1 MFPLICVHLN
11 DPGMQENMRA
21 IRFMIVEDDLLIK
34 NTVIQHLMQEENIRV
49 LGSFSCI
56 EELRQSFNLINEPPD
71 VILLDIVLPGM
82 SGVDGIHIIKQ
93 QWPSPSIIMFSVMD
107 DGFNLFRSL
116 CEGATGYLTKDVPL
130 SGVSTAIRDVF
141 EGKGIMS
148 PSIARKVA
156 EYFHPKRQLHEVLT
170 SREIEIVNG
179 IIEGLSY
186 KLVADKL
193 NISIDTVR
201 KHIKNIYR
209 KLHINSKSQLVQ
221 QYFNK

>member
-1 MFPLICVHLN
+1 
-11 DPGMQENMRA
+11 MQEDKRS

-34 NTVIQHLMQEENIRV
+34 NTVIQHLMKEGNIRV
-49 LGSFSCI
+49 IGAYSSI
-56 EELRQSFNLINEPPD
+56 EELKQSFSIISESPN

-93 QWPSPSIIMFSVMD
+93 HWPSASIIMFSVMD

-130 SGVSTAIRDVF
+130 QGVSTAIQDVY

-156 EYFHPKRQLHEVLT
+156 EYFHPKKHLHEVLT
-170 SREIEIVNG
+170 SREIDIVNC
-179 IIEGLSY
+179 IIDGLSY

-193 NISIDTVR
+193 DISIDTVR
-201 KHIKNIYR
+201 KHIKNVYK
-209 KLHINSKSQLVQ
+209 KLHINSKSQLVHK
-221 QYFNK
+221 YFNK

>member
-1 MFPLICVHLN
+1 
-11 DPGMQENMRA
+11 
-21 IRFMIVEDDLLIK
+21 MIVEDDLLIK
-34 NTVIQHLMQEENIRV
+34 NTVIQHLMSEGNIRI
-49 LGSFSCI
+49 LGSYSCI
-56 EELRQSFNLINEPPD
+56 EELRQSFVFNHEAPD
-71 VILLDIVLPGM
+71 VVLLDIVLPGM

-93 QWPSPSIIMFSVMD
+93 HWPSASIIMFSVMD

-130 SGVSTAIRDVF
+130 SGVSTAIQDVY

-156 EYFHPKRQLHEVLT
+156 EYFHPKKQLHEVLT
-170 SREIEIVNG
+170 PREIDIVNG

-193 NISIDTVR
+193 QISIDTVR
-201 KHIKNIYR
+201 KHIKNIYK
-209 KLHINSKSQLVQ
+209 KLHINSKSQLMH

>member
-1 MFPLICVHLN
+1 
-11 DPGMQENMRA
+11 
-21 IRFMIVEDDLLIK
+21 MIVEDDLLIK
-34 NTVIQHLMQEENIRV
+34 NTVIQHLLQEGNIRV
-49 LGSFSCI
+49 MGAFSSI
-56 EELRQSFNLINEPPD
+56 EELRQSFAVIGDAPD

-82 SGVDGIHIIKQ
+82 SGVEGIHIIKQ
-93 QWPSPSIIMFSVMD
+93 QWPAASIIMFSVMD

-130 SGVSTAIRDVF
+130 QGVATAIRDVY

-156 EYFHPKRQLHEVLT
+156 EYFHPKKQLHEVLT
-170 SREIEIVNG
+170 SREIDIVNG

-193 NISIDTVR
+193 QISIDTVR
-201 KHIKNIYR
+201 KHIKNIYK